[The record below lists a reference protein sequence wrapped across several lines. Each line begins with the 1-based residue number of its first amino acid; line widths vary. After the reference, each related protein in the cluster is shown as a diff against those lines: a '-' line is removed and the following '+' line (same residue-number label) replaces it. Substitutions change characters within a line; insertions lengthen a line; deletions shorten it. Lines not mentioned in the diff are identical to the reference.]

1 VVHSQNRENR
11 LQVAIIAARVDA
23 ASGRIAEAKR
33 SLNATRAEALKYGFG
48 ALELEARFALGA
60 LEIKSGN
67 VVEGRSRLAALEK
80 DAALLMAR
88 NAHAAALP
96 NR

>member
-1 VVHSQNRENR
+1 
-11 LQVAIIAARVDA
+11 
-23 ASGRIAEAKR
+23 
-33 SLNATRAEALKYGFG
+33 
-48 ALELEARFALGA
+48 LEARFALGA

-88 NAHAAALP
+88 KAHAAALP
-96 NR
+96 NRQVGGNVHRF